1 MASGRLLLSK
11 SWVIEL
17 DPLHS
22 VERRL
27 MVVDTVA
34 LVVAFVAVEA
44 STDVLSGPPLAD
56 TFTEELSRK
65 FIKCNRD
72 QNKFRRA
79 NMYRV
84 TRLLGNN
91 LLLTWIWKVLPS
103 CLGSR

>member
-1 MASGRLLLSK
+1 MTINIKSYIGLGKFTWRALSMASGRLLLSK

-56 TFTEELSRK
+56 TLTEELSS
-65 FIKCNRD
+65 
-72 QNKFRRA
+72 
-79 NMYRV
+79 
-84 TRLLGNN
+84 
-91 LLLTWIWKVLPS
+91 KVM
-103 CLGSR
+103 R